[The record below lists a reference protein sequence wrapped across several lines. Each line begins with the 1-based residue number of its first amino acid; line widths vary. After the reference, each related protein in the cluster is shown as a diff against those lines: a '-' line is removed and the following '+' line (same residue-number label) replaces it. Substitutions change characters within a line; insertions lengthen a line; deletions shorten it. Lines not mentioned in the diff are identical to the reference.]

1 MNMGSRELPPW
12 HLALPLL
19 LMNLALC
26 AVLVS
31 RAFGGDGL
39 SAPIDYDVG
48 KMVLFHA
55 VLPRLA
61 MAILCGFALAF
72 SGAILQQVLRNPL
85 ASPTTLGVDAGAR
98 LSLAITGAFIP
109 ASLGIGRDLVAILG
123 SLSALGLVV
132 FLSRG
137 RNFSSINLVLAGLV
151 VSLFAGAVSV
161 IITLAN
167 DRYLVGLFV
176 WGSGSLSQISWVP
189 FLELVPRIAL
199 SLLPLIFLWRALE
212 VLEIGDE
219 SSSSVGVRVAR
230 LRFFAVAVAVLLSAF
245 VTASVGVIG
254 FIGLCAPMIA
264 RLAGARRFRDRLV
277 WSGVLGAM
285 LLWLTD
291 AALQVFGGQSS
302 AFLPTG
308 AVTALLGAPLLLF
321 MLPRLRF
328 VAPPQALAVGMAGKP
343 VLPPRL
349 VSLVLIAIVLLLGL
363 TLLVGRGP
371 FGAWQLL
378 GPSGLEAVWLW
389 RVPRWSAACAAG
401 AMLGVAG
408 LILQRLTGNA
418 MASPEILGIS
428 AGVILAVAGA
438 LFFFGAFGASVQYL
452 VGTLGGLSVL
462 VLILALARRSGFAP
476 ERVLLAGI
484 AMTALID
491 AVVGVLSATGDPNAI
506 LLLGWLAGSTSGV
519 GVAEA
524 QFALVAAAVLI
535 LPVLL
540 MARWLTILPLGAP
553 TAQSVG
559 VPTKK
564 ARLTLLVI
572 AALLTVTAT
581 PIVGPLTFVGLMAPI
596 IVVYLGLANTTLAI
610 GASALT
616 GALLMALADA
626 AARTIAFPILLP
638 TGVTAAIVSCPV
650 LLVLLQRRWR
660 FA

>member
-1 MNMGSRELPPW
+1 MNLGSLAFRPW
-12 HLALPLL
+12 HLVVPLL
-19 LMNLALC
+19 LLNLGLS

-31 RAFGGDGL
+31 RAVGGDDGTVPG
-39 SAPIDYDVG
+39 AYDVD
-48 KMVLFHA
+48 KMVLLHA

-61 MAILCGFALAF
+61 IAILCGFALAL
-72 SGAILQQVLRNPL
+72 SGAILQQALRNPL

-109 ASLGIGRDLVAILG
+109 VGLGVGRDLVAILG

-176 WGSGSLSQISWVP
+176 WGSGSLSQVSWRP
-189 FLELVPRIAL
+189 FLELLPRIAL
-199 SLLPLIFLWRALE
+199 SLLPLIFFWRALE

-219 SSSSVGVRVAR
+219 GSRSVGVPVAKLRV
-230 LRFFAVAVAVLLSAF
+230 LSVVVAVLLSAF

-264 RLAGARRFRDRLV
+264 RLAGARRFRDRLI
-277 WSGVLGAM
+277 WSGLLGAM

-328 VAPPQALAVGMAGKP
+328 LAPPQALAVGIGRKP
-343 VLPPRL
+343 VLPRHL
-349 VSLVLIAIVLLLGL
+349 VSAALIAVVLLLGL

-371 FGAWQLL
+371 FGAWQILD
-378 GPSGLEAVWLW
+378 PAGLEAVWPW
-389 RVPRWSAACAAG
+389 RVPRWVAACAAG

-408 LILQRLTGNA
+408 LILQRLTGNP

-438 LFFFGAFGASVQYL
+438 LFFFGVFDTRLQYL
-452 VGTLGGLSVL
+452 VGTVGGLSVL
-462 VLILALARRSGFAP
+462 VLILALARKSGFAP

-491 AVVGVLSATGDPNAI
+491 AVVGVLSATGNPNAI
-506 LLLGWLAGSTSGV
+506 LLLGWLAGSTSGI
-519 GVAEA
+519 GLPEA
-524 QFALVAAAVLI
+524 LFALAAAVVLI

-559 VPTKK
+559 VPTKR

-572 AALLTVTAT
+572 AALLTASAT

-596 IVVYLGLANTTLAI
+596 IIVYLGLTRTTLAI

-626 AARTIAFPILLP
+626 VARTVAFPILLP

-650 LLVLLQRRWR
+650 LLILLQRRGR
-660 FA
+660 AA